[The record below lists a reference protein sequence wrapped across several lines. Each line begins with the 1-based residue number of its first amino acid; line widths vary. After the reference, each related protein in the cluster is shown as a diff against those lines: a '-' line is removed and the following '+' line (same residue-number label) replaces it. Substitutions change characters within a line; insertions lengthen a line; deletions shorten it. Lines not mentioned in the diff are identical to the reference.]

1 MDRGEKADLVSK
13 LKGLYESHKYVFVV
27 NTSGFKSN
35 SSNGLRRKFAE
46 LQSEAVVAKNT
57 LNKIAVS
64 GTNHDSISS
73 FLKGQNMSIFAND
86 PVSVAKIIAQF
97 SSEEKSGM
105 KIVGVSDGKSFYDSN
120 YVQQLSTM
128 PSMDVVR
135 AKLLSV
141 LQSIPSSIVHS
152 LLYTPNAIARV
163 VSNNFKQ

>member
-1 MDRGEKADLVSK
+1 MDKGQKHELVSK
-13 LKGLYESHKYVFVV
+13 LKDLYSNYKYVFIV
-27 NTSGFKSN
+27 NTAGFKSN
-35 SSNGLRRKFAE
+35 ASNDLRRKFSD

-64 GTNHDSISS
+64 GTEHEPLCKV
-73 FLKGQNMSIFAND
+73 LKGQNMSIFAND
-86 PVSVAKIIAQF
+86 PVSVAKIISQI
-97 SSEEKSGM
+97 SSDESSGM

-120 YVQQLSTM
+120 YVKQLSTM

-141 LQSIPSSIVHS
+141 LQSVPSSIVHS